1 MIDQED
7 MLEIE
12 AEDVGGTSP
21 LASLLTTV
29 FSQYGT
35 GTYRFVARPH
45 GPDPR
50 RPSDAVI
57 GATFPGTRPSI
68 EDVAAQAPGST
79 SSANAS
85 RSCTSS
91 CSATAGARPGTVPP
105 GGRPSTTAGHR
116 PPAGAVGA
124 TAGAA
129 VVLAPLAGRVGGWQP
144 RR

>member
-57 GATFPGTRPSI
+57 GATFLGTRPPSKTSPPRRLGRHPARTLPGAAPA
-68 EDVAAQAPGST
+68 VAPRRLAPG
-79 SSANAS
+79 
-85 RSCTSS
+85 R
-91 CSATAGARPGTVPP
+91 ARCPLVVGHLPP
-105 GGRPSTTAGHR
+105 PGHR

-129 VVLAPLAGRVGGWQP
+129 VGACSTCRSGRRLAAS
-144 RR
+144 